1 MNNNNLLKREKKGR
15 SFLGKVVSNTMHKT
29 LGVVVERKVKHP
41 ILGKYLLRSKKYS
54 VHKEIGTFNLGDM
67 VSIRECKPVSKTKA
81 WEVVDTIAKAKE
93 I

>member
-41 ILGKYLLRSKKYS
+41 KYGKYVKKSTKYKIHDEDNKCKMGDIVTIAEVRPISKYKSWKLIDILGSKEK
-54 VHKEIGTFNLGDM
+54 
-67 VSIRECKPVSKTKA
+67 
-81 WEVVDTIAKAKE
+81 
-93 I
+93 